1 MQRYIPALV
10 FGVGLLAMLPVLS
23 LAEWLRERWAFLGDV
38 FVILAIVSLFVIVGL
53 VIESLQA
60 R

>member
-23 LAEWLRERWAFLGDV
+23 LAEWLRERWSFLGDV
-38 FVILAIVSLFVIVGL
+38 FVILVVVSLFVIVSL
-53 VIESLQA
+53 VIKSLQA